1 MTEAEI
7 RRIAQEEAIKA
18 TQNILAVNA
27 CIQLADV
34 FSTLSL
40 ETVKGHLVHLLTV
53 ELRRAVHHEDEQFK
67 EVLRHLIA
75 TSEQLLTSTEIK

>member
-1 MTEAEI
+1 MTEEEI

-27 CIQLADV
+27 CIQLADI

-53 ELRRAVHHEDEQFK
+53 ELRRAVHEDDQFK

-75 TSEQLLTSTEIK
+75 TSEQLLASAEIK